1 MQPTSHASN
10 SAGANEALYG
20 PHMNHTELA
29 AVATTIAD
37 IGSTFYFRPDTLAV
51 GKEHGLDG
59 YRFYFVG
66 RGGVL
71 GDVEADVAL
80 SAFGYFEPGLFAS
93 MWNSAKAI
101 VPPREAARLY
111 HGCNHD
117 LGRATLVDVPGLEAF
132 CEAAAAV
139 NAAIDPAGLALYA
152 GIAAEPV
159 PDDVPA
165 RAVHLAM
172 CLREARGSIHLL
184 ALIASGVPTRM
195 AHQIRR
201 PDDVT
206 LFGWTEPVVASDDDI
221 ARWDAAEALTN
232 ALLAPSFGV
241 LDDKGERALVEG
253 ADAIHA
259 ALIP

>member
-1 MQPTSHASN
+1 MDHIELSS
-10 SAGANEALYG
+10 
-20 PHMNHTELA
+20 LA
-29 AVATTIAD
+29 ASIAD
-37 IGSTFYFRPDTLAV
+37 VGSTFYFRPETLAV
-51 GKEHGLDG
+51 GKEHGIDG

-80 SAFGYFEPGLFAS
+80 SAFGYFEPNLFTS

-117 LGRATLVDVPGLEAF
+117 LGRARLGDVPGLEAF

-139 NAAIDPAGLALYA
+139 NEAIDPAGLALYA

-159 PDDVPA
+159 PDDAPA
-165 RAVHLAM
+165 RALHLAM
-172 CLREARGSIHLL
+172 CLREARGSIHLI
-184 ALIASGVPTRM
+184 ALVASGVPTRT

-206 LFGWTEPVVASDDDI
+206 LFGWSEPVAASDDDL
-221 ARWDAAEALTN
+221 ARWEAAEALTN
-232 ALLAPSFGV
+232 TLLAPSFGV

-253 ADAIHA
+253 AAAIHT

>member
-1 MQPTSHASN
+1 MD
-10 SAGANEALYG
+10 
-20 PHMNHTELA
+20 HTDLSS
-29 AVATTIAD
+29 VATTIAD
-37 IGSTFYFRPDTLAV
+37 IGSTFYFRPDTLTV

-59 YRFYFVG
+59 YRFYFIG

-80 SAFGYFEPGLFAS
+80 SAFGYFEPSLFAS
-93 MWNSAKAI
+93 MWNSAKTI

-117 LGRATLVDVPGLEAF
+117 LGRAKLADVPHLGAF

-139 NAAIDPAGLALYA
+139 NDSIDAAGLALYA
-152 GIAAEPV
+152 GIAAEPL
-159 PDDVPA
+159 PDDAPA
-165 RAVHLAM
+165 RALHLAM

-184 ALIASGVPTRM
+184 ALVASGVPTRV

-206 LFGWTEPVVASDDDI
+206 LFGWTEPLVASDDDI
-221 ARWDAAEALTN
+221 ARWKAAEALTN
-232 ALLAPSFGV
+232 TLLAPSFGV
-241 LDDKGERALVEG
+241 LDDAGAMALVDG
-253 ADAIHA
+253 ANAIHA

>member
-1 MQPTSHASN
+1 MDHVELSALAST
-10 SAGANEALYG
+10 L
-20 PHMNHTELA
+20 
-29 AVATTIAD
+29 AD
-37 IGSTFYFRPDTLAV
+37 IGSTFYFRPATLAV

-80 SAFGYFEPGLFAS
+80 SAFGYFEPTLFAS
-93 MWNSAKAI
+93 MWDSARAI

-111 HGCNHD
+111 HACNHD
-117 LGRATLVDVPGLEAF
+117 LGRAKLADVPGLDAF
-132 CEAAAAV
+132 CDAAAAV
-139 NAAIDPAGLALYA
+139 NEAIAPAGLSLYA

-159 PDDVPA
+159 PDDAPA
-165 RAVHLAM
+165 RALHLAM
-172 CLREARGSIHLL
+172 CLREARGSTHLL
-184 ALIASGVPTRM
+184 ALVASQVPPRL

-206 LFGWTEPVVASDDDI
+206 LFGWAEPLVASDEDR
-221 ARWDAAEALTN
+221 ARWEAAEALTN
-232 ALLAPSFGV
+232 TLLAPAFGI

-253 ADAIHA
+253 AHAVHA
-259 ALIP
+259 ALLP

>member
-1 MQPTSHASN
+1 MD
-10 SAGANEALYG
+10 
-20 PHMNHTELA
+20 HTELSSLA
-29 AVATTIAD
+29 ATIAD
-37 IGSTFYFRPDTLAV
+37 IGSTFYFRRETLAV
-51 GKEHGLDG
+51 GKEHGIDG

-71 GDVEADVAL
+71 GDVEAEVAL
-80 SAFGYFEPGLFAS
+80 SAFGYFEPNLFAS

-101 VPPREAARLY
+101 LPPREAARLY

-117 LGRATLVDVPGLEAF
+117 LGRARLGDVPGLDDF

-139 NAAIDPAGLALYA
+139 NDAIDPAGLALYA
-152 GIAAEPV
+152 GVAAEPI
-159 PDDVPA
+159 PDDPPA
-165 RAVHLAM
+165 RALHLAM
-172 CLREARGSIHLL
+172 CLREARGSVHLL
-184 ALIASGVPTRM
+184 ALVASGVPTRT

-206 LFGWTEPVVASDDDI
+206 LFGWSEPLVASDDDI
-221 ARWDAAEALTN
+221 ARWEAAETLTN
-232 ALLAPSFGV
+232 TLLAPSFGV

-253 ADAIHA
+253 AQAIHA

>member
-1 MQPTSHASN
+1 MD
-10 SAGANEALYG
+10 
-20 PHMNHTELA
+20 HTELSS
-29 AVATTIAD
+29 VAKTIAD
-37 IGSTFYFRPDTLAV
+37 IGSAFYFRPATLAV

-117 LGRATLVDVPGLEAF
+117 LGRARLGDVSCLEAF

-139 NAAIDPAGLALYA
+139 KDAIDPAGLALYA

-159 PDDVPA
+159 PADAPA
-165 RAVHLAM
+165 RALHLAM
-172 CLREARGSIHLL
+172 CLREARGSIHLV
-184 ALIASGVPTRM
+184 ALVASGVPTRT

-206 LFGWTEPVVASDDDI
+206 LFGWTEPLVASDDDI
-221 ARWDAAEALTN
+221 ARWHAAEDLTN
-232 ALLAPSFGV
+232 TLLAPSFGV
-241 LDDKGERALVEG
+241 LDNEAEQALVDG
-253 ADAIHA
+253 AQAIHA

>member
-1 MQPTSHASN
+1 MD
-10 SAGANEALYG
+10 
-20 PHMNHTELA
+20 HTELSSVA
-29 AVATTIAD
+29 ATIAD
-37 IGSTFYFRPDTLAV
+37 IGSTFYFRPETLAV
-51 GKEHGLDG
+51 GKAHGLDG

-80 SAFGYFEPGLFAS
+80 SAFGYFEPNLFAS
-93 MWNSAKAI
+93 MWNSARGV

-117 LGRATLVDVPGLEAF
+117 LGRSRLSDVPGLDAF

-139 NAAIDPAGLALYA
+139 NDAIDPAGLALYA
-152 GIAAEPV
+152 GIAAEPI
-159 PDDVPA
+159 PEDAPA

-184 ALIASGVPTRM
+184 ALVASGVPTRV

-206 LFGWTEPVVASDDDI
+206 LFGWAEPLVASDDDI
-221 ARWDAAEALTN
+221 SRWNAAETLTN
-232 ALLAPSFGV
+232 RLLAPSFGV

>member
-1 MQPTSHASN
+1 MDHNVLSSVAAS
-10 SAGANEALYG
+10 
-20 PHMNHTELA
+20 
-29 AVATTIAD
+29 IAD
-37 IGSTFYFRPDTLAV
+37 IGSTFYFRPETLAV
-51 GKEHGLDG
+51 GKGRGIDG

-80 SAFGYFEPGLFAS
+80 SAFGYFEPHLFAS
-93 MWNSAKAI
+93 MWDSAKAI

-117 LGRATLVDVPGLEAF
+117 LGRARLGDVPGLEAF

-139 NAAIDPAGLALYA
+139 NDAIDPAGLALYA
-152 GIAAEPV
+152 GIAAESV
-159 PDDVPA
+159 PDDPPA
-165 RAVHLAM
+165 RALHLAM
-172 CLREARGSIHLL
+172 CLREARGSMHLL
-184 ALIASGVPTRM
+184 ALVASGVPTRT

-206 LFGWTEPVVASDDDI
+206 LFGWSEPVVASDDDI
-221 ARWDAAEALTN
+221 ARWQAAEALTN
-232 ALLAPSFGV
+232 TLLAPSFGV

-253 ADAIHA
+253 ATAIHA

>member
-1 MQPTSHASN
+1 MDR
-10 SAGANEALYG
+10 
-20 PHMNHTELA
+20 TELSSVA
-29 AVATTIAD
+29 ATIAD
-37 IGSTFYFRPDTLAV
+37 IGSNFYFRRETLAV
-51 GKEHGLDG
+51 GKEHGIDG

-71 GDVEADVAL
+71 GDVEAEVAL
-80 SAFGYFEPGLFAS
+80 SAFGYFEPNLFAS

-101 VPPREAARLY
+101 LPPREAARLY

-117 LGRATLVDVPGLEAF
+117 LGRARLGDVPGLDDF

-139 NAAIDPAGLALYA
+139 NDAIDPAGLALYA
-152 GIAAEPV
+152 GVAAEPI
-159 PDDVPA
+159 PDDPPA
-165 RAVHLAM
+165 RALHLAM
-172 CLREARGSIHLL
+172 CLREARGSVHLL
-184 ALIASGVPTRM
+184 ALVASGVPTRT

-206 LFGWTEPVVASDDDI
+206 LFGWSEPLVASDDDI
-221 ARWDAAEALTN
+221 ARWEAAETLTN
-232 ALLAPSFGV
+232 TLLAPSFGV

-253 ADAIHA
+253 AQAIHA